1 MVVSSFKGSGSNAE
15 QESHYHYHY
24 HYSYSLPT
32 GYYGSNPG
40 YYGSNP
46 GYYGSNA
53 GYYGSNPGYYG
64 SNPGYYGSNPGYY
77 GSNPGYY
84 GSNPGYYGSNAGYY
98 SYDGNGVSDGNNY
111 DENNY
116 DENEKNKSESTCLD
130 GKEIKSETENMS
142 VPTTNYTENMS
153 VPTTNY
159 TENMSVPTTNY
170 TENMS
175 VPTTNYTE
183 NMSVP
188 TTNYTE
194 EPGDWFKITFDG
206 SDQVY
211 TYHSSW
217 ITGDENGKDDFEEY
231 KSNSL
236 SPEYEN
242 YLNIIMKNDERVSRE
257 DYLYKGGYDTA
268 GIKDDYE
275 LTIEEKSNEVKEEE
289 EDYDLTM
296 EEKRSNEVKEEE
308 DEEEDYDL
316 TMDDE
321 PFSLNNRYDLAEDVD
336 SIQSWEQIELAKSE
350 DSFES
355 PNQTVVLDIS
365 KKTPNAPK
373 KSGGRRLF
381 SKFKQGEQVEMKW
394 DGYWY
399 LGTIVG
405 MNSQSFKYSVEVIHF
420 NEDGTMWWDVE
431 KEVPELNLR
440 PKSEFKSEMDTPLSS
455 AEYFYDGVWYTG
467 EVFKNMCD
475 DSINFKYINNNKSNG
490 ICFDISADRLRFIAV

>member
-1 MVVSSFKGSGSNAE
+1 MN
-15 QESHYHYHY
+15 
-24 HYSYSLPT
+24 
-32 GYYGSNPG
+32 N
-40 YYGSNP
+40 N
-46 GYYGSNA
+46 
-53 GYYGSNPGYYG
+53 
-64 SNPGYYGSNPGYY
+64 
-77 GSNPGYY
+77 
-84 GSNPGYYGSNAGYY
+84 
-98 SYDGNGVSDGNNY
+98 DGNGVSDVNNN
-111 DENNY
+111 DG
-116 DENEKNKSESTCLD
+116 NEKNQSESTCLD

-142 VPTTNYTENMS
+142 VPS
-153 VPTTNY
+153 
-159 TENMSVPTTNY
+159 
-170 TENMS
+170 
-175 VPTTNYTE
+175 
-183 NMSVP
+183 
-188 TTNYTE
+188 TNYTE
-194 EPGDWFKITFDG
+194 ESLGDGWFKITFDG

-217 ITGDENGKDDFEEY
+217 ITGDEKKKEDFEEY

-268 GIKDDYE
+268 GIKDDFE
-275 LTIEEKSNEVKEEE
+275 LTMEEKRSNEVKEEE

-296 EEKRSNEVKEEE
+296 EEKRSNEVKE
-308 DEEEDYDL
+308 EEEDYDL

-355 PNQTVVLDIS
+355 PSPTVVLDIS
-365 KKTPNAPK
+365 KNIPNAPK
-373 KSGGRRLF
+373 KSRGRRLF

-394 DGYWY
+394 EGYWY

-420 NEDGTMWWDVE
+420 NEDGTMWWDIVR
-431 KEVPELNLR
+431 EVPELDLR
-440 PKSEFKSEMDTPLSS
+440 PKREFKSEMDTPLSS